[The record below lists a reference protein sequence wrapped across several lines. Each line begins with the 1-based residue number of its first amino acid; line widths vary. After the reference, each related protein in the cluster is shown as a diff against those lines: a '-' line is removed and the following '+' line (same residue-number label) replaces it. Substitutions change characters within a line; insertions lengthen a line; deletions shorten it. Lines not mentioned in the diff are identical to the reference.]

1 MVKHVKMMPIW
12 HSLDEHDAEKGV
24 FSGFPFGSHFY
35 GIEYPAPIAHILV

>member
-12 HSLDEHDAEKGV
+12 HSLDEHDAEKGF